1 MNLLKLETYGFKSFA
16 DKTEISFGDG
26 ITAIVGPNGC
36 GKSNVSDVIRW
47 ILGEQSARQLR
58 GKSMTDLIF
67 GGTEQRKS
75 MSYCEGSL
83 YFDNTNRLFPL
94 DFDEVVISRKL
105 YRSGESEYS
114 INKRVVR
121 LRDIQDLMRDVGLGR
136 DGYSVVGQGR
146 MDAILNARPEDRR
159 AIFEESLG
167 ISKFSV
173 HKNDTERKLERT
185 ADNMARVR
193 DIMTVLERRL
203 PTLERQS
210 SDAEE
215 YQRLKS
221 DLRRHE
227 INRFIC
233 AAKSSEGEK
242 EAHTAKAAEFGRLL
256 SEKEN
261 EITLLRQRYD
271 DIFAGMNS
279 VDDEITAL
287 AAEETRLRV
296 ILERKAGENNLF
308 AEKLRGGREMAVSL
322 RADIERMESENEQ
335 AKGVYS
341 SAERRKGIG
350 QAQAKEASD
359 ERDELICCLSEI
371 NEEIDACRERIRQQ
385 SEGVLELLDG
395 VAEIKSKKASV
406 LSEKNAIIERLSEIN
421 KEKSVNSQ
429 RMSGLSAAQKGMLTE
444 FGEAK
449 AKLSEASEALKKATA
464 GADEARAVLAKL
476 TPRLN
481 SLNEERLRLKTN
493 FDMLKGISE
502 RYEGYNQTVKL
513 LMKDREEN
521 EKLSDCILG
530 VVANL
535 IRVPEKFELA
545 METAL
550 GGALQ
555 NIVTETDTDAAFV
568 IDYLKKKRYGR
579 LTFLP
584 LGSIKPHSF
593 PQRKALS
600 EKGALGVASEVIG
613 YDAKFSP
620 VILNLLG
627 STLVADNMDNAV
639 VIARKYGY
647 GFRIVT
653 LDGEI
658 LSPQGSLTG
667 GSHRSKEYN
676 ILATDRLIEDT
687 QNKLRNVSAE
697 LSKIRSEY
705 EKAQENH
712 GRLSREKEKTAMEC
726 ADLSVK
732 TAALEQK
739 LGGSAALS
747 DSEKDISVRLTAE
760 KKQKQERL
768 SEIDKLIAEFEEEE
782 ALRSSAKNERAET
795 SGEEERKLAS
805 LNAEKDRLTESF
817 AAAKERYAK
826 AVASVESAEAEIVA
840 SRERAERNSALLTS
854 RKEEYE
860 AKLREIE
867 ECEAEVRRR
876 SGDTPEAEILKK
888 TESEKAAKQK
898 EKAGFSEKLS
908 ETDELKRRK
917 DEEANDL
924 RRKID
929 KENMLA
935 EKVETELEAMQEK
948 IYEDYGLTYESALLF
963 GEEDY
968 DFSSSAKEISR
979 IKNAIVKLGDVNV
992 SAIEEYKSVKAEYD
1006 ADCAQMEDLEKA
1018 LADLNKIISDL
1029 TREMVTRFDAGF
1041 EKISSNFS
1049 RIFSELFSGGKASM
1063 RIEREEGADP
1073 LDFGIEIEAQPP
1085 GKKLQNISLLS
1096 GGERALTCIAILF
1109 AILRL
1114 SPMPFCV
1121 LDEIEAPLD
1130 DANAERVARYLRRYS
1145 GETQFVVI
1153 THKKPTMENADRLF
1167 GVTMQEK
1174 GISKIVSV
1182 LLTEAVRHVE

>member
-16 DKTEISFGDG
+16 DKTEIAFGDG

-75 MSYCEGSL
+75 MSYCEASL
-83 YFDNTNRLFPL
+83 YFDNSNRLFPL
-94 DFDEVVISRKL
+94 DFDEVVITRKL
-105 YRSGESEYS
+105 YRSGESEYY
-114 INKRVVR
+114 INRRTAK
-121 LRDIQDLMRDVGLGR
+121 LREILDLMRDVGLGR

-159 AIFEESLG
+159 AIFEEALG
-167 ISKFSV
+167 ISKFRI

-185 ADNMARVR
+185 ADNMSRVK
-193 DIMTVLERRL
+193 DIMSVLEKRL
-203 PTLERQS
+203 PVLEKQS
-210 SDAEE
+210 EDAEKFLE
-215 YQRLKS
+215 LKN

-227 INRFIC
+227 INRYVYS
-233 AAKSSEGEK
+233 AESSREEK
-242 EAHTAKAAEFGRLL
+242 ASHLKKAE
-256 SEKEN
+256 
-261 EITLLRQRYD
+261 EIGTLLEAKEREIQELKELYD
-271 DIFAGMNS
+271 GLFAGMGER
-279 VDDEITAL
+279 DEEIQRL
-287 AAEETRLRV
+287 SSEETRLRV

-308 AEKLRGGREMAVSL
+308 AEKLRSARE
-322 RADIERMESENEQ
+322 
-335 AKGVYS
+335 
-341 SAERRKGIG
+341 SAESLSADAKRAEEEISQAEGLFASAQRRKGIS
-350 QAQAKEASD
+350 QAQAKEARE
-359 ERDELICCLSEI
+359 ERDELVLCLSETGKK
-371 NEEIDACRERIRQQ
+371 IDASREKIKEK
-385 SEGVLELLDG
+385 SEGVLEILDG
-395 VAEIKSKKASV
+395 VTEIRSKRASAI
-406 LSEKNAIIERLSEIN
+406 SEKTTLSERLSEIAL
-421 KEKSVNSQ
+421 EESVNSE
-429 RMSGLSAAQKGMLTE
+429 RLSGLSTAQKGMLSE

-449 AKLSEASEALKKATA
+449 ARLKEVSEALKKATA
-464 GADEARAVLAKL
+464 GADEARAVLARL

-481 SLNEERLRLKTN
+481 ELNEERLKLKTN

-502 RYEGYNQTVKL
+502 RYEGYNQTVRL
-513 LMKDREEN
+513 LMKDAQEN

-530 VVANL
+530 VVANI
-535 IRVPEKFELA
+535 IRVPERYELA

-555 NIVTETDTDAAFV
+555 NIVTETDTDAAYV
-568 IDYLKKKRYGR
+568 IEYLKAKKYGR

-584 LGSIKPHSF
+584 LGSVKPHNFSE
-593 PQRKALS
+593 RRALS
-600 EKGALGVASEVIG
+600 EKGALGVASELIG
-613 YDAKFSP
+613 FDSRFSP
-620 VILNLLG
+620 VVLNLLG
-627 STLVADNMDNAV
+627 STMIADNMDNAV
-639 VIARKYGY
+639 KIARKYGY

-676 ILATDRLIEDT
+676 ILATDRLISDT
-687 QNKLRNVSAE
+687 QNRLRNVSAE
-697 LSKIRSEY
+697 LAKLRSEY

-726 ADLSVK
+726 ADLTVK

-739 LGGSAALS
+739 LGGSEALEGN
-747 DSEKDISVRLTAE
+747 EKDISVRLAAE

-768 SEIDKLIAEFEEEE
+768 IELDKLIAEYTEEEN
-782 ALRSSAKNERAET
+782 RRTSAKEAQT
-795 SGEEERKLAS
+795 ASSGEEERILAE
-805 LNAEKDRLTESF
+805 LNAEKDRLTEACSE
-817 AAAKERYAK
+817 AKERYAK
-826 AVASVESAEAEIVA
+826 AVSSLESAEADIA
-840 SRERAERNSALLTS
+840 SNLQRIEQSKALLK
-854 RKEEYE
+854 RKQEELEQKRSEISGYE
-860 AKLREIE
+860 E
-867 ECEAEVRRR
+867 EVKRR
-876 SGDTPEAEILKK
+876 SADTPEAEEIKK
-888 TESEKAAKQK
+888 IELEKAVRQK
-898 EKAGFSEKLS
+898 EKAELSGKLS
-908 ETDELKRRK
+908 QTDDLKTQRS
-917 DEEANDL
+917 DEAMEL

-935 EKVETELEAMQEK
+935 EKVETELNAMQEK
-948 IYEDYGLTYESALLF
+948 IMEDYGLTYESALAF
-963 GEEDY
+963 REENY
-968 DFSSSAKEISR
+968 DATESR
-979 IKNAIVKLGDVNV
+979 KQINSLRTAINKLGDVNV

-1006 ADCAQMEDLEKA
+1006 ADCSQMADLEKA
-1018 LADLNKIISDL
+1018 IGDLNKIISDL
-1029 TREMVTRFDAGF
+1029 TGEMVSRFDAGF

-1049 RIFSELFSGGKASM
+1049 KIFAELFSGGKASM

-1109 AILRL
+1109 AILKL

-1130 DANAERVARYLRRYS
+1130 DANAERVARYLRKYS

-1174 GISKIVSV
+1174 GVSKIVSV
-1182 LLTEAVRHVE
+1182 LLTEAVRHVQ